1 MQVHI
6 NEVVSQ
12 VRAVDGES
20 LLSPAAMQRIVAASV
35 QAMQQVQARDRSRS
49 QDTRLDNGESGDG
62 AGQGTSSGGVGG

>member
-6 NEVVSQ
+6 NEVVSR

-35 QAMQQVQARDRSRS
+35 QAMQEVQARDRSRS
-49 QDTRLDNGESGDG
+49 QDTRLDCGEAGDASGQGASG
-62 AGQGTSSGGVGG
+62 AGGGG